1 MVKEESSLNFD
12 EIYSRY
18 VSDIISDSEK
28 AEGISNSLDDGFY
41 IGTGLHVLDFILN
54 GGIRSG
60 WFTTIGLEQS
70 GKSALAVKMLG
81 ALAKEK
87 VPGYYID
94 AENSL
99 NTESACSIMNIKD
112 ISSVFGVR
120 SPTGKGWEIPPVIR
134 YTPENILET
143 VFKFMKR
150 ILLSLPDKIYR
161 QETKKWYLVF
171 GREKDELAAMKTL
184 GLKHSQKLY
193 SETGR
198 YWCEVP
204 DGKFQFAFFIDS
216 LANLVTSEI
225 GEEADGES
233 KAMALDA
240 RAFSKYVKAVR
251 GLLRRKHAVV
261 IAINQLREKPAVMYG
276 PATYEPGGNALKF
289 ATDCRNEL
297 STRAV
302 PQGWDAGKLE
312 SGTATTKFGEEP
324 SVEGKGTDRY
334 VYKYI
339 NNTKAKAGTPFR
351 SGWCRL
357 WISDFEGRRRGFDPV
372 FDCFKYLEQTG
383 QVTLKRVAGRKE
395 LAFIPNILKLDGQ
408 VMQWEDFKALIIAE
422 VFDKPSV
429 AEAALTKYKLECNP
443 NFNDICSKQLQSGEI
458 FEKMVTLKQEEKVSD
473 TENKEIEDLE
483 LMEESSPVNVDKKVS
498 DDFDID
504 DDIEF

>member
-1 MVKEESSLNFD
+1 MVKEQEIPLNFD
-12 EIYSRY
+12 EIYTRY

-171 GREKDELAAMKTL
+171 GREKDEMATMKAL

-216 LANLVTSEI
+216 LANLVTAEV
-225 GEEADGES
+225 GEDADGES

-240 RAFSKYVKAVR
+240 RAFSKYVKVVR

-302 PQGWDAGKLE
+302 PQGWDAGKLD
-312 SGTATTKFGEEP
+312 SGTSTTKFGEEP

-357 WISDFEGRRRGFDPV
+357 WINDFEDKRRGFDPV
-372 FDCFKYLEQTG
+372 FDCFKYLEQTK
-383 QVTLKRVAGRKE
+383 QVVLNRVAGRKE
-395 LAFIPNILKLDGQ
+395 LNFKNANLCDIKG
-408 VMQWEDFKALIIAE
+408 VMQWEDFKRLIIAE
-422 VFDKPSV
+422 VFEKPEV
-429 AEAALTKYKLECNP
+429 CKETLEKYGLETNP
-443 NFNDICSKQLQSGEI
+443 NFNEQCSKQLQTGEV
-458 FEKMVTLKQEEKVSD
+458 FENMVTVKQEDDAKLEKSEDVELD
-473 TENKEIEDLE
+473 EPVVGKETDSE
-483 LMEESSPVNVDKKVS
+483 
-498 DDFDID
+498 DFDLD